1 MKQNSQTE
9 HHILI
14 IEDDITLAGGLCRA
28 LQNEGTETMYCTTLR
43 EARERLEKQQAEE
56 EQYSLVLL
64 DVNLPDGNGFD
75 FLQEI
80 KRKYDICVIM
90 LTANDMETDIVAG
103 LELGADDYIT
113 KPFSLAVLRARVETQ
128 LRRVAQSRPTAGEM
142 ISGSVIEES
151 MVNSNGAINGIEAAG
166 DALSLA
172 QEGWITDGAYRFHF
186 AKMLFLHGEEQ
197 IELSK
202 SEQKL
207 LRVLV
212 ENRGTTLTREQLLD
226 HIWSVDAEFVDEN
239 TLSVTVKRLRDKL
252 DAHEVIKT
260 VYGIGYRWGGVKVYR
275 SANNSRCAC
284 IVQCDTWVVNR
295 IVNI

>member
-14 IEDDITLAGGLCRA
+14 VEDDVTLAGGLCRA
-28 LQNEGTETMYCTTLR
+28 LQNEGTEALYCTTLR
-43 EARERLEKQQAEE
+43 EARELLEKQQAE

-80 KRKYDICVIM
+80 KNKYDICVIM

-103 LELGADDYIT
+103 LNAGADDYIT

-128 LRRVAQSRPTAGEM
+128 LRRMVQSRL
-142 ISGSVIEES
+142 
-151 MVNSNGAINGIEAAG
+151 AAG
-166 DALSLA
+166 GAGAGNAAAGSTVNDGTLSGIWETEHNIVINDYSFNF
-172 QEGWITDGAYRFHF
+172 QQ
-186 AKMLFLHGEEQ
+186 MLFKHGEER

-207 LRVLV
+207 LRILV
-212 ENRGTTLTREQLLD
+212 ENRGITLTREKLLD

-252 DAHEVIKT
+252 GAQDRIRT
-260 VYGIGYRWGGVKVYR
+260 VYGIGYRWE
-275 SANNSRCAC
+275 
-284 IVQCDTWVVNR
+284 
-295 IVNI
+295 

>member
-14 IEDDITLAGGLCRA
+14 IEDDVTLAGGLCRA
-28 LQNEGTETMYCTTLR
+28 LQNEGTGTLYCATLR
-43 EARERLEKQQAEE
+43 EARELLEKQRTAE
-56 EQYSLVLL
+56 EQYSLVIL

-80 KRKYDICVIM
+80 KKQYDISVIL

-103 LELGADDYIT
+103 LESGADDYIT

-128 LRRVAQSRPTAGEM
+128 LRRVAQSRQEM
-142 ISGSVIEES
+142 GQEIVI
-151 MVNSNGAINGIEAAG
+151 
-166 DALSLA
+166 D
-172 QEGWITDGAYRFHF
+172 DYRFNF
-186 AKMLFLHGEEQ
+186 PQMLFWHGEEQ

-207 LRVLV
+207 LRILV
-212 ENRGTTLTREQLLD
+212 ENRGITLTREQLLD

-239 TLSVTVKRLRDKL
+239 ALSVTVKRLRDRL
-252 DAHEVIKT
+252 GAQERIKT
-260 VYGIGYRWGGVKVYR
+260 VYGIGYRWE
-275 SANNSRCAC
+275 
-284 IVQCDTWVVNR
+284 
-295 IVNI
+295 

>member
-14 IEDDITLAGGLCRA
+14 VEDDVTLAGGLCRA
-28 LQNEGTETMYCTTLR
+28 LQSEGTETLYCTTLR
-43 EARERLEKQQAEE
+43 EARELLEKQQTAG
-56 EQYSLVLL
+56 EQYTLVLL

-75 FLQEI
+75 FLQEV

-103 LELGADDYIT
+103 LNAGADDYIT

-128 LRRVAQSRPTAGEM
+128 LRRVQAQIPAKE
-142 ISGSVIEES
+142 
-151 MVNSNGAINGIEAAG
+151 
-166 DALSLA
+166 
-172 QEGWITDGAYRFHF
+172 EGWIVDGAYRFHF
-186 AKMLFLHGEEQ
+186 PKMLFMHDEEQ

-207 LRVLV
+207 LRVFV
-212 ENRGTTLTREQLLD
+212 ENRGITLTRERLLD
-226 HIWSVDAEFVDEN
+226 HIWSVESEFVDEN

-252 DAHEVIKT
+252 GAQDRIRT
-260 VYGIGYRWGGVKVYR
+260 VYGIGYRWE
-275 SANNSRCAC
+275 
-284 IVQCDTWVVNR
+284 
-295 IVNI
+295 